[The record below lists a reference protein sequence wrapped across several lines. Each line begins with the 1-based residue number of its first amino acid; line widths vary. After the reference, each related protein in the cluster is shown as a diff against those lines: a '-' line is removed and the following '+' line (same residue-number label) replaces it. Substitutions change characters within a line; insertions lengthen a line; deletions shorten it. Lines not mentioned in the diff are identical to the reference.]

1 MTTSGRSAQ
10 LRAELAAFRQHT
22 PRGTLSAVLRDRAF
36 AYAQSRVHQ
45 GASAGEIAAELGVHP
60 ETASRWVRKLAA
72 APPPVSA
79 IVGPRLSL
87 VPLVVKAHQ
96 GDSRPVRVRIEL
108 PDGTRVHASGLAVSD
123 VVETI
128 RALRSGG

>member
-1 MTTSGRSAQ
+1 MTTNGRGAQ
-10 LRAELAAFRQHT
+10 LRAELEAFRQHT
-22 PRGTLSAVLRDRAF
+22 PRGTLSADLRDRAL
-36 AYAQSRVHQ
+36 AYARSRVAQ
-45 GASAGEIAAELGVHP
+45 GASAGEVATELGVHP

-72 APPPVSA
+72 TPPPASVILGSK
-79 IVGPRLSL
+79 LSL
-87 VPLVVKAHQ
+87 VPLVVKAPS
-96 GDSRPVRVRIEL
+96 GDGRQVRVKVEL